1 MKIDKNPAK
10 LALSKETL
18 QALAPHE
25 APLVA
30 AAVGSG
36 RFTFCAGCTLGGSCP

>member
-1 MKIDKNPAK
+1 MKKPNHT

-18 QALAPHE
+18 RSLDSREIRQA
-25 APLVA
+25 A

-36 RFTFCAGCTLGGSCP
+36 RYTFCAGCTTACG